1 MSGFLQKNLALLAN
15 DQPEA
20 ARLIAEAEFPAEA
33 VIETTRSGLPGLK
46 TGKLRLCSTVDPQAE
61 GRSLAARAL
70 PGAVAVFGFGL
81 GYHLEPL
88 AKRRPLVYEPDARLL
103 KLALDARD
111 FSELLPHIQ
120 LECDL
125 SRLEGISG
133 YSLLVH
139 RPTARLHPA
148 ELEGFKR
155 RLEAG
160 PQIGVRPEEP
170 RVLVVPPILGGTLA
184 AAYWSAEA
192 LSHLGCRVETLPIE
206 KLAPLYDLVRKSSL
220 DLNRL
225 DQVREPMIRFLSE
238 LTLMKAEEFQPHM
251 VLALAQAPLQRRT
264 VTQLRGLGATTV
276 FWFVEDFR
284 LMTYF
289 REVASAYDHFFHI
302 QGEEITQELDRLGV
316 NHSYLPVAAHPPC
329 HRPLDLSPEDR
340 DLYGAKVGFMGA
352 GYPNRCRIFGELVE
366 NGFDLKLWGVDWPE
380 DGPLGRCLARENR
393 YLESHEVVKIYN
405 ACRIVLNL
413 HSSPREGQRMGGADF
428 VNPRTLEVPCCGG
441 FQLVDHVPALDS
453 MLKPGKEVQVFTSK
467 QDLLDKVRHYL
478 AYPDQR
484 AAIARAGR
492 LKVLN
497 QHTYYHR
504 METMLNLCLGAAAE
518 SKTPKDQKIFASA
531 REGACDQ
538 AAGILM
544 QSLMPATA

>member
-1 MSGFLQKNLALLAN
+1 LSGFLDKNLALLASS
-15 DQPEA
+15 QPETARQIKDA
-20 ARLIAEAEFPAEA
+20 AVPAEA

-46 TGKLRLCSTVDPQAE
+46 TGRVRLCSTVDPQAE

-70 PGAVAVFGFGL
+70 PGKTAVFGFGL

-88 AKRRPLVYEPDARLL
+88 AHNETLVYEPDAGLL

-111 FSELLPHIQ
+111 FSGLLPHIQ

-125 SRLEGISG
+125 SRLDDMSG
-133 YSLLVH
+133 YSPLVH

-155 RLEAG
+155 RLAEK
-160 PQIGVRPEEP
+160 PQTKIRPENP

-184 AAYWSAEA
+184 ASYWSAEA
-192 LSHLGCRVETLPIE
+192 LGQLGCRVETIPID
-206 KLAPLYDLVRKSSL
+206 KMAPLYDLVRKSSF

-251 VLALAQAPLQRRT
+251 VMALAQAPLQRK
-264 VTQLRGLGATTV
+264 VITQLRGLGAVTV

-302 QGEEITQELDRLGV
+302 QGEEMAHELNRLGA
-316 NHSYLPVAAHPPC
+316 NYSHLPVAAHPPC
-329 HRPLDLSPEDR
+329 HRPLSLSPEDKEF
-340 DLYGAKVGFMGA
+340 YGAKVGFMGA
-352 GYPNRCRIFGELVE
+352 GYPNRRRIFGELVE
-366 NGFDLKLWGVDWPE
+366 NGFNIKLWGVDWPE
-380 DGPLGRCLARENR
+380 DGPLGRCLAKENR
-393 YLESHEVVKIYN
+393 YLESDEVVKIYN

-413 HSSPREGQRMGGADF
+413 HSSPRKGQRIGGADF

-441 FQLVDHVPALDS
+441 FQLVDHVPVLNS
-453 MLKPGKEVQVFTSK
+453 MLKPGKEVAVFTSK
-467 QDLLDKVRHYL
+467 RDLLDKVRHYL
-478 AYPDQR
+478 DYPDQR

-492 LKVLN
+492 LKVLD
-497 QHTYYHR
+497 QHTYCHR
-504 METMLNLCLGAAAE
+504 METMLNLCLGPVVE
-518 SKTPKDQKIFASA
+518 SGQSRDEKIFRSS
-531 REGACDQ
+531 REGVSDQ
-538 AAGILM
+538 AARLLM
-544 QSLMPATA
+544 QNLMPATV